1 VNAYKIFAVLCFT
14 VAPAL
19 AFAQSGNDES
29 QKPAAETNSY
39 RYPSYS
45 YPNTSIPGHFGSI
58 PDSRSIPSQNQE
70 PVGPRS
76 IPGSSQSIPSQ

>member
-1 VNAYKIFAVLCFT
+1 MNAYKLFAILLLT

-19 AFAQSGNDES
+19 ALAQSGNDES
-29 QKPAAETNSY
+29 ETTETNSY

-45 YPNTSIPGHFGSI
+45 YPNTSIPNFGSI
-58 PDSRSIPSQNQE
+58 PDSRSIPSPNPE

-76 IPGSSQSIPSQ
+76 IPGGSHSIPGQ